1 MKWASADVIRY
12 HIVGVY
18 QARTHIA
25 SDGSG
30 QADVTDGLVIDL
42 TWKLSESKLVAKP
55 NANDMPTNTHT
66 VESVPTRARAATCVR
81 GGEQDVGAGSSG
93 H

>member
-66 VESVPTRARAATCVR
+66 VEICADACARCERACEAASR
-81 GGEQDVGAGSSG
+81 M
-93 H
+93 